1 MQHDRLSVEE
11 LAVLPQKTKKHPE
24 TVALYLEHDFLKAYA
39 LHTDQ
44 RVDLSPEGAIGSHL
58 EWDIH
63 GDWQRDFLIEQ
74 GLRPEH
80 RFLEI
85 GCGTGRLARKLV
97 PYLDHD
103 RYGGVEISDK
113 ARGHAFGLAFTEHW
127 LKKSPVFYATVH
139 HVATEVKQDFLW
151 AFSVFIHLPEF
162 VMRDVFAE
170 CAKRMGPS
178 SRFYFS
184 YVPEKIDT
192 RTGLKQFRHSLA
204 TYQAACASAGLS
216 FTDVPWPHQQRIALA
231 QLC

>member
-11 LAVLPQKTKKHPE
+11 LAALPQKTKKHPE

-58 EWDIH
+58 EWESH
-63 GDWQRDFLIEQ
+63 GDWQKSFLIEQ

-85 GCGTGRLARKLV
+85 GSGTGRLARKIV
-97 PYLDHD
+97 PYLDD
-103 RYGGVEISDK
+103 GNYTGVEISDK
-113 ARGHAFGLAFTEHW
+113 ARDYSVNLGINEGW
-127 LKKSPVFYATVH
+127 LLDKNASFRSSVGVSEIVSY
-139 HVATEVKQDFLW
+139 DYLW
-151 AFSVFIHLPEF
+151 AFSVLIHLPEV

-170 CAKRMGPS
+170 CAKRMGPQ

-184 YVPEKIDT
+184 YVPEKVDA
-192 RTGLKQFRHSLA
+192 RTGLKQFRHTLA
-204 TYQAACASAGLS
+204 AYKDACASAGLS